1 MTTDSPIDFLSQLQG
16 KIYARALV
24 ARAEPMYR
32 ELEQFLWQ
40 IKSQQKVLP
49 PLKTLEEAVDS
60 AAGVVTMNIVSSAMQ
75 NQSLLLPIAQ
85 KEAKPGADIVVCA
98 FLLLCG
104 VHVAAFVESEG
115 FKFDVDK
122 TAVSWL
128 RYCLVS
134 HSDAERIAIYNQ
146 GLALMRQL
154 LGAEQ
159 KNVRD
164 NIEMLRE
171 LVRIYI
177 MSEGIPLSESYTSE
191 KLEEL
196 FGSMLRSLLAM
207 LE

>member
-1 MTTDSPIDFLSQLQG
+1 MTTDSSIDFLSQLQG

-32 ELEQFLWQ
+32 ELEQFLRQ
-40 IKSQQKVLP
+40 IKSPQKALP

-85 KEAKPGADIVVCA
+85 KEAKPGVDIVVCA

-104 VHVAAFVESEG
+104 VHVAAFLSSEG

-128 RYCLVS
+128 RCCLFS
-134 HSDAERIAIYNQ
+134 HSDEERIAIYN
-146 GLALMRQL
+146 
-154 LGAEQ
+154 
-159 KNVRD
+159 
-164 NIEMLRE
+164 
-171 LVRIYI
+171 
-177 MSEGIPLSESYTSE
+177 
-191 KLEEL
+191 
-196 FGSMLRSLLAM
+196 
-207 LE
+207 